1 MFLVYLNQ
9 LCKARAEAPTKE
21 SIKRLLRKTLIAI
34 SKSLIPRLSNP
45 LLLADFLMGCLDDKT
60 DLSN

>member
-9 LCKARAEAPTKE
+9 LCNTRAAAPSKE
-21 SIKRLLRKTLIAI
+21 PVQRLLRKTLVAI

-45 LLLADFLMGCLDDKT
+45 LLLADFLMGCLDDNT